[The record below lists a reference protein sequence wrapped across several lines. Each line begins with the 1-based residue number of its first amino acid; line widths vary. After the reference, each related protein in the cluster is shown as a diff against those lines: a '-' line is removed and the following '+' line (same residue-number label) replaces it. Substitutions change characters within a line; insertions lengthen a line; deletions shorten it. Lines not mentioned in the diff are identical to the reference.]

1 MRVSRAME
9 WGVPD
14 IAATEE
20 FLPDEVRV
28 MPSLPGPAS
37 VAVGPCMLLLGR
49 EDYDAETL
57 EAIFR
62 HELAHTHGVKATG
75 LRSMCAIMSAIFWFL
90 PPVWMLKREMRVRE
104 EFICDRDANLGCT
117 LEKRR
122 AYARA
127 MASLAADRKREL
139 PGTAGMACG
148 AATLRRRVEAL
159 FRPEKPQGGWRDML
173 YNVVLCP
180 LLALAMAIGVFA
192 LFGGPAQFTLTEET
206 LLQYIGDYSPEQGM
220 APAAMAYILLPESA
234 GLYSMQTGDHP
245 YGAAAVYWM
254 LGDIYL
260 AYPDA
265 PAAADEA
272 CAQLTARLTALLG
285 ETVEEGCP
293 SGMLEDAGLRY
304 ILALSSGADPV
315 RYQVST
321 ALRYILALSPG
332 AGPLCQQASTAL
344 RWQGLA
350 VWRGT
355 TDDGTAAITLA
366 RADSTGGTVAAL
378 LCRRQAV

>member
-1 MRVSRAME
+1 MAPRPAGVHHLGLVGGLPCPAYCLYIAAVVRVQWRVRRESRPASAHIQEELVRVSRAME

-180 LLALAMAIGVFA
+180 PVGAGNGDRRVCALWRPG
-192 LFGGPAQFTLTEET
+192 
-206 LLQYIGDYSPEQGM
+206 
-220 APAAMAYILLPESA
+220 
-234 GLYSMQTGDHP
+234 
-245 YGAAAVYWM
+245 AVYADG
-254 LGDIYL
+254 GD
-260 AYPDA
+260 AA
-265 PAAADEA
+265 PIHRG
-272 CAQLTARLTALLG
+272 LF
-285 ETVEEGCP
+285 
-293 SGMLEDAGLRY
+293 AGTGHGPRCHGVH
-304 ILALSSGADPV
+304 IA
-315 RYQVST
+315 
-321 ALRYILALSPG
+321 PG
-332 AGPLCQQASTAL
+332 KRWPL
-344 RWQGLA
+344 
-350 VWRGT
+350 
-355 TDDGTAAITLA
+355 
-366 RADSTGGTVAAL
+366 
-378 LCRRQAV
+378 